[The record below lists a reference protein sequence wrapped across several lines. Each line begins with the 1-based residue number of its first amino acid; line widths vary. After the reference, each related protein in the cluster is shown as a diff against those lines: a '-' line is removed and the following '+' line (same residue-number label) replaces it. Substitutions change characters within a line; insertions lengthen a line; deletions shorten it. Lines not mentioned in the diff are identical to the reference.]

1 MSHSDCID
9 EPDNIY
15 EALQTALSAVQS
27 RITNAMRLADRPSGS
42 VRLLA
47 VSKTFPVEAII
58 AAHRLGLRDFG
69 ENYVQEAVAKIVALA
84 SLRSQLV
91 WHFIG
96 PVQSNKTQIIATHF
110 DWLHSLDRL
119 KIAQRLHDQ
128 RPPDS
133 APLQVCLQ
141 VNISHEATKS
151 GLTPDAVIEL
161 ALQVSQLKNLRLR
174 GLMALPAPSILPDPE
189 PFRQLR
195 ELFDVCNHRLAQHH
209 FPLLDTL
216 SMGMSADLETAIKEG
231 ATIVRVG
238 SAIFG
243 EREFRQC

>member
-1 MSHSDCID
+1 MRHSDYID
-9 EPDNIY
+9 EPANFS
-15 EALQTALSAVQS
+15 AVLQTALSAVQY
-27 RITNAMRLADRPSGS
+27 RIAHATRLADRPSGS
-42 VRLLA
+42 VKLLA

-58 AAHRLGLRDFG
+58 AAHGLGVCDFG
-69 ENYVQEAVAKIVALA
+69 ENYVQEAVEKIIALA
-84 SLRSQLV
+84 FLRHQLV

-128 RPPDS
+128 RPS
-133 APLQVCLQ
+133 HLTPLQVCLQ
-141 VNISHEATKS
+141 VNISHEVSKS
-151 GLTPDAVIEL
+151 GLAPDAVVEM

-174 GLMALPAPSILPDPE
+174 GLMALPAPSALPDSQ

-195 ELFDVCNHRLAQHH
+195 ELFDLCNHRLAQHR

-243 EREFRQC
+243 ERNFR